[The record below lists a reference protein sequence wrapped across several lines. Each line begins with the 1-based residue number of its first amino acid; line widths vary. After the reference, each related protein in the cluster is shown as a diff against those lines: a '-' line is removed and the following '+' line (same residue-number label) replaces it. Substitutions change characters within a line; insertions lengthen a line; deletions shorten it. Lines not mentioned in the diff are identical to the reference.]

1 MHFQAKQYCFI
12 SEPAFRAWICLFK
25 AWIQSKKFKA
35 WPELSAWIQSLSAAP
50 DVRAYIPI
58 QNSEL
63 EFRAR
68 IQSLDSGPGFRAK
81 I

>member
-1 MHFQAKQYCFI
+1 MTLNQEDWKERSPDF
-12 SEPAFRAWICLFK
+12 
-25 AWIQSKKFKA
+25 
-35 WPELSAWIQSLSAAP
+35 SAWTQSLSSAP